1 MDNIERLYKC
11 YEVLSEAG
19 DKVSEVSA
27 IKKRIKMNGTHIH
40 THKYTL
46 SNTYVKH
53 APAIVK
59 KRKQNNV
66 IFANFIFA
74 ACCGI

>member
-27 IKKRIKMNGTHIH
+27 IENASK
-40 THKYTL
+40 
-46 SNTYVKH
+46 
-53 APAIVK
+53 
-59 KRKQNNV
+59 
-66 IFANFIFA
+66 
-74 ACCGI
+74 